1 MATSATWPSHQIF
14 TWILLRF
21 SHRAVMNMPARH
33 GVQALGQGED
43 LPGQWHGRRTWNKI
57 NAAWSPTRSA
67 CYRSCRTSRDTTW
80 LQQEPPE
87 WWWAAAEAGP
97 APEDIPTSITSIN
110 CRHSN
115 CHPSTAHVG
124 KNSKVGHTAHRARCH
139 STSAQSGTLHAVPG
153 PFSAPASDGGRPCT
167 MTTARPCHLI
177 AAATSAKAE
186 STAAAPIGSPPSE
199 TACRVTSR
207 TLPARARAQIQ
218 DLQCR
223 TLTRRISGGHLREY
237 LTTCTNILSTECEQ
251 KLFTARKILP
261 TTCLT
266 VLMRPNCL
274 QTAQPANGSTPAP
287 NTRF

>member
-1 MATSATWPSHQIF
+1 
-14 TWILLRF
+14 
-21 SHRAVMNMPARH
+21 MPPGR
-33 GVQALGQGED
+33 Q
-43 LPGQWHGRRTWNKI
+43 PGQLVIDHAEQVG
-57 NAAWSPTRSA
+57 TRPG
-67 CYRSCRTSRDTTW
+67 CN
-80 LQQEPPE
+80 QEPPE

-153 PFSAPASDGGRPCT
+153 PFSAASDGGRPCT

-223 TLTRRISGGHLREY
+223 TLTRRISGGHLRLDHFSVSVCGMSVCGVLITSHQAVRLNLSSAKLRKPFKHEEKS
-237 LTTCTNILSTECEQ
+237 LTCH
-251 KLFTARKILP
+251 
-261 TTCLT
+261 
-266 VLMRPNCL
+266 
-274 QTAQPANGSTPAP
+274 
-287 NTRF
+287 